1 MGVNIA
7 VFLSKGLLN
16 ETAAGKKQ
24 LSSAG
29 VAHCFGENHCVRVRV
44 RTSDVSHMLFL
55 LGSEIETGSL
65 LLRELELFS
74 LEKRRFR
81 RDLIALYSSLK
92 GGCSEVE
99 VNFFSQVTAIG

>member
-1 MGVNIA
+1 MNIA
-7 VFLSKGLLN
+7 VFQSKGLLN